1 LATKKRKN
9 VQEQKDGWAERHR
22 NGQRMESARAH
33 HKIPEQA
40 NEASGREFA
49 KPEMQDCRG
58 NTAYSQQRKDEAD
71 NVADLPFD
79 HASMIHC
86 RLAVRLPPL
95 FRICVFSVEIQR
107 RSGFANMAGY

>member
-1 LATKKRKN
+1 
-9 VQEQKDGWAERHR
+9 
-22 NGQRMESARAH
+22 MESARAH
-33 HKIPEQA
+33 HEIPKHA
-40 NEASGREFA
+40 NEASRREFT

-58 NTAYSQQRKDEAD
+58 NTAYSQQREDEAD

-79 HASMIHC
+79 HAWMIHR

-107 RSGFANMAGY
+107 RGGFANMAGH